1 MPGVVTEVVL
11 AAAVAVVAA
20 AAPSPAAA
28 PLHLPPLVAP
38 ATMAVSPSLL
48 SSIAH
53 TSAEPAAAQ
62 AAHTGGWRVLT
73 LPRQTKPVT
82 QFSSEVVDGRSAVRV
97 EATKSY
103 GHLMHEM
110 HNAVPHG
117 RLTWSWRM
125 QLPNANT
132 DLHHR
137 AGDDLA
143 AKVCASFDM
152 PLEQVP
158 FLEREFLR
166 FVRASVSEPIP
177 AATLCWVWGGKE
189 QHEELLP
196 SPFSKRLRY
205 IVLRNAGDPTAAW
218 LEESR
223 DIVADF
229 KRAFGD
235 EAQQLVPPLMGVSIG
250 ADADN
255 TAGHSIAHVSGLKFL
270 P

>member
-11 AAAVAVVAA
+11 ATAVAVVAA
-20 AAPSPAAA
+20 TAPTSAPA
-28 PLHLPPLVAP
+28 PLHLPPLMPPQTMPAAPSPLTSVAHAP
-38 ATMAVSPSLL
+38 AESPGSG
-48 SSIAH
+48 S
-53 TSAEPAAAQ
+53 
-62 AAHTGGWRVLT
+62 GWRVLT
-73 LPRQTKPVT
+73 LPRQTKPIT
-82 QFSSEVVDGRSAVRV
+82 QFSAEVVDGRSAVRI
-97 EATKSY
+97 EAMKSY

-117 RLTWSWRM
+117 RLSWSWRM
-125 QLPNANT
+125 QLPNAQT
-132 DLHHR
+132 DLQQR
-137 AGDDLA
+137 AGDDVA

-158 FLEREFLR
+158 FFEREFMR
-166 FVRASVSEPIP
+166 MVRASVSEPIP

-189 QHEELLP
+189 KHDELLP

-205 IVLRNAGDPTAAW
+205 IVLRNAGDPTAMW

-223 DIVADF
+223 DVVADF

-235 EAQQLVPPLMGVSIG
+235 EALQVPPLMGVSVG

-255 TAGHSIAHVSGLKFL
+255 TAGHSISHVSGLRFL

>member
-11 AAAVAVVAA
+11 ATAVAVVAA
-20 AAPSPAAA
+20 AAPAPLPPLPSLP
-28 PLHLPPLVAP
+28 PLHLPPLMPPLVMP
-38 ATMAVSPSLL
+38 ATPALVTAMAH
-48 SSIAH
+48 A
-53 TSAEPAAAQ
+53 SAE
-62 AAHTGGWRVLT
+62 TGPTSTGWRVLT
-73 LPRQTKPVT
+73 LPRQTKPIT
-82 QFSSEVVDGRSAVRV
+82 QFSAEVVDGRPALRV

-117 RLTWSWRM
+117 RLSWSWRL
-125 QLPNANT
+125 QLPNAHT
-132 DLHHR
+132 DLRHR
-137 AGDDLA
+137 AGDDVA

-166 FVRASVSEPIP
+166 MVRASVSEPVP

-189 QHEELLP
+189 KHEELLP

-205 IVLRNAGDPTAAW
+205 IVLRNVGDPTAAW
-218 LEESR
+218 VEESR
-223 DIVADF
+223 DVVADF

-235 EAQQLVPPLMGVSIG
+235 EALQVPPLIGVSVG

-255 TAGHSIAHVSGLKFL
+255 TAGHSIAHVSGLRFL

>member
-11 AAAVAVVAA
+11 ATAVAVVAA
-20 AAPSPAAA
+20 AAPA
-28 PLHLPPLVAP
+28 PLHLPPLTPPLVMP
-38 ATMAVSPSLL
+38 ATPSLL
-48 SSIAH
+48 SSVAH
-53 TSAEPAAAQ
+53 TSGEPAANSHAP
-62 AAHTGGWRVLT
+62 AGGWRVLT
-73 LPRQTKPVT
+73 LPRQTKPIT
-82 QFSSEVVDGRSAVRV
+82 QFSAEVVDGRSALRI
-97 EATKSY
+97 EAMKSY

-110 HNAVPHG
+110 HNTVPHG
-117 RLTWSWRM
+117 RLSWSWRM

-132 DLHHR
+132 DLHRR

-189 QHEELLP
+189 KHEELLP

-205 IVLRNAGDPTAAW
+205 IVLRNAADPTAAW

-235 EAQQLVPPLMGVSIG
+235 EAQQLVPPLMGVSVG

>member
-11 AAAVAVVAA
+11 ATAVAVVAA
-20 AAPSPAAA
+20 AAPA
-28 PLHLPPLVAP
+28 PLHLPPLMP
-38 ATMAVSPSLL
+38 PLTMPHTPSLL
-48 SSIAH
+48 TSVTHA
-53 TSAEPAAAQ
+53 SAEPATTPAS
-62 AAHTGGWRVLT
+62 TSGWRVLT
-73 LPRQTKPVT
+73 LPRQTKPIT
-82 QFSSEVVDGRSAVRV
+82 QFSAEVVDGRSALRV

-110 HNAVPHG
+110 HNAIPHG
-117 RLTWSWRM
+117 RLSWSWRM

-137 AGDDLA
+137 AGDDVA

-189 QHEELLP
+189 KHEELLP

-205 IVLRNAGDPTAAW
+205 IVLRNVGDPTAVW
-218 LEESR
+218 LDESR
-223 DIVADF
+223 DVVADF

-235 EAQQLVPPLMGVSIG
+235 EVLQVPPLMGVSVG

-255 TAGHSIAHVSGLKFL
+255 TAGHSIAHVSALRFM

>member
-1 MPGVVTEVVL
+1 MPGVVTEVAL
-11 AAAVAVVAA
+11 AIAVAVAI
-20 AAPSPAAA
+20 PA
-28 PLHLPPLVAP
+28 LHLPPLTPPQSTSVHTTP
-38 ATMAVSPSLL
+38 Q
-48 SSIAH
+48 AH
-53 TSAEPAAAQ
+53 AD
-62 AAHTGGWRVLT
+62 TGGWRVLT
-73 LPRQTKPVT
+73 LPLQTKPIT
-82 QFSSEVVDGRSAVRV
+82 QFSEEVIDGRSALRI
-97 EATKSY
+97 EAMKSY

-117 RLTWSWRM
+117 KLTWSWRM
-125 QLPNANT
+125 QLPNADT

-158 FLEREFLR
+158 FFEREMLR
-166 FVRASVSEPIP
+166 MVRAAVSQPVP
-177 AATLCWVWGGKE
+177 SATLCWVWGGKE
-189 QHEELLP
+189 KHEELLP
-196 SPFSKRLRY
+196 SPFTKRLRY
-205 IVLRNAGDPTAAW
+205 IVLRNASDPSATW
-218 LEESR
+218 LEETR

-235 EAQQLVPPLMGVSIG
+235 EAHQLLPPLAAVSVG

-255 TAGHSIAHVSGLKFL
+255 TAGHSIAHVSGLRFL